1 MFDLVPIASNPASRR
16 PTSSVLY
23 YPRPGI
29 RTAARILLEVGD
41 ASTFATC
48 GATSP
53 LTPVSHRSPVAPAL
67 MTQPPIGV
75 YRTTHHCGVSTVALA
90 GELDP
95 AVVVALRL
103 LLIEQIDLPAITTVT
118 ADLAQVPFMD
128 SAALGAL
135 IAAYQ
140 HASVVASRR
149 LYQPAA
155 RGVLR
160 ILEITGVHD
169 LLTAA

>member
-1 MFDLVPIASNPASRR
+1 M
-16 PTSSVLY
+16 
-23 YPRPGI
+23 
-29 RTAARILLEVGD
+29 
-41 ASTFATC
+41 
-48 GATSP
+48 
-53 LTPVSHRSPVAPAL
+53 
-67 MTQPPIGV
+67 
-75 YRTTHHCGVSTVALA
+75 
-90 GELDP
+90 
-95 AVVVALRL
+95 
-103 LLIEQIDLPAITTVT
+103 T

-140 HASVVASRR
+140 HAGRRRSSLR

-169 LLTAA
+169 LLAAA